1 MTPAPVCGSPATAMN
16 ERAMS
21 ALIPSASFYGSP
33 SRRRPARVLMIAGRP
48 RTITGVR
55 DLVRALADAVV
66 DRFTSG
72 SGVVTEAELLSIGFD
87 PLELSAHF
95 PAARDRAA
103 RALADRRV

>member
-1 MTPAPVCGSPATAMN
+1 MTPATAMS

-21 ALIPSASFYGSP
+21 ALIPSAAFYGTAP
-33 SRRRPARVLMIAGRP
+33 RERRRVLMIAGRP
-48 RTITGVR
+48 VTIAGTR
-55 DLVRALADAVV
+55 DLVAALATAIV

-103 RALADRRV
+103 RALADRRI

>member
-1 MTPAPVCGSPATAMN
+1 MITAATAMS

-21 ALIPSASFYGSP
+21 ALIPDQRFYGATAP
-33 SRRRPARVLMIAGRP
+33 RRAARVLMIAGRP
-48 RTITGVR
+48 VEIRRAR
-55 DLVRALADAVV
+55 DVVVALADAVV

-87 PLELSAHF
+87 PLELAAHF

-103 RALADRRV
+103 RALADRRL